1 MENDRHMTKLFDKA
15 IEKARAL
22 PDADQDAIA
31 LMVLDALESGGE
43 CVSLDAQAHAAIDE
57 GLEQARR
64 GEFASDE
71 EIAALWRRH
80 GL

>member
-1 MENDRHMTKLFDKA
+1 MTKLLDKA
-15 IEKARAL
+15 IEKTRAL

-31 LMVLDALESGGE
+31 LLVLEALESGGE
-43 CVSLDAQAHAAIDE
+43 PVSLDADTRAAIDK

-64 GEFASDE
+64 GDFASDE

>member
-1 MENDRHMTKLFDKA
+1 MTKLLEKA
-15 IEKARAL
+15 IEKTRAL

-31 LMVLDALESGGE
+31 QMVLEALKSGGE
-43 CVSLDAQAHAAIDE
+43 TVSLDADTRAAIEE

-64 GEFASDE
+64 GDFASDE

>member
-1 MENDRHMTKLFDKA
+1 MTKLLEEA
-15 IEKARAL
+15 IEKTRAL

-31 LMVLDALESGGE
+31 QIVLEALESVGE
-43 CVSLDAQAHAAIDE
+43 PVALDAETRAAIDE

-64 GEFASDE
+64 GDFASDE